1 MIAEI
6 LSTGDEVRSGALV
19 DSNSAYIAEILEEA
33 GLEVIRHSTVGDDLS
48 AISSILKEIGTRA
61 DIAVVTGGLGPTTD
75 DLTAEAAAMA
85 AGVELLE
92 NPSALI
98 SMESFFR
105 KRNRLMNSL
114 NRKQSLLPKG
124 SKCLENPVGTA
135 PGFALKIGKGLFFF
149 LPGVPSEMKM
159 MLSGKV
165 LPGISELCGG
175 SREYSLVR
183 NISTFG
189 LTEAAV
195 NENLLGLIADYPGVR
210 LGLRATFP
218 EIHVK
223 LYSRGKDEAEV
234 SLLLEKAAA
243 CVVEKLGNRVLSVD
257 GEPMEAVVGKL
268 LDGKKATVAVAESC
282 TGGLVSNMLTNIPGS
297 SGYFLFSGVTY
308 SNESKIKI
316 LGIDRAV
323 IEQYGAVHEETAK
336 EMAACARKIS
346 GATYG
351 LSTSGVAGPSGG
363 SDEKPVGTICIGL
376 ASPEE
381 TKGFRYTFQFGDR
394 LMNKK
399 VFAVMALDILRRELH
414 K

>member
-1 MIAEI
+1 
-6 LSTGDEVRSGALV
+6 V

>member
-1 MIAEI
+1 
-6 LSTGDEVRSGALV
+6 
-19 DSNSAYIAEILEEA
+19 
-33 GLEVIRHSTVGDDLS
+33 
-48 AISSILKEIGTRA
+48 
-61 DIAVVTGGLGPTTD
+61 
-75 DLTAEAAAMA
+75 
-85 AGVELLE
+85 
-92 NPSALI
+92 
-98 SMESFFR
+98 
-105 KRNRLMNSL
+105 MNSL

-282 TGGLVSNMLTNIPGS
+282 TGGLVSNMLTNVPGS